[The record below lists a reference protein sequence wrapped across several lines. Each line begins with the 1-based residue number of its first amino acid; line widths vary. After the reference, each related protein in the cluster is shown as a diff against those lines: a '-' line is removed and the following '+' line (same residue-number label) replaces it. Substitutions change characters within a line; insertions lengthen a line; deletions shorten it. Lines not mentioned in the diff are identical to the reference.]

1 MSFSQTA
8 LKLLWENLLFLGFA
22 SSFLAIVGWAWRDAK
37 PYSLPEPLPAW
48 FKVWFGTVQ
57 IGGGI
62 VPLLVLLLW
71 GGWWGYTSVSV
82 VLVPYLVMLGL
93 QILSEH
99 LTLRQFQSVVWV
111 MVPYLYVPY
120 RVWQLYEGW
129 TLLTPESE
137 PIGFETLLLVEIV
150 LWIGN
155 YALDLAQLPRLLRW
169 ETKTETE

>member
-1 MSFSQTA
+1 
-8 LKLLWENLLFLGFA
+8 
-22 SSFLAIVGWAWRDAK
+22 
-37 PYSLPEPLPAW
+37 
-48 FKVWFGTVQ
+48 
-57 IGGGI
+57 
-62 VPLLVLLLW
+62 
-71 GGWWGYTSVSV
+71 
-82 VLVPYLVMLGL
+82 
-93 QILSEH
+93 
-99 LTLRQFQSVVWV
+99 

>member
-22 SSFLAIVGWAWRDAK
+22 SSFLAIAGWAWRDAK
-37 PYSLPEPLPAW
+37 PYSLPEPLPTW

-93 QILSEH
+93 QILSEY

-120 RVWQLYEGW
+120 RVWQLYEG
-129 TLLTPESE
+129 LMLVSPESE
-137 PIGFETLLLVEIV
+137 PMGFETLLLVEIV

-155 YALDLAQLPRLLRW
+155 YLLDLAQLPRLLRW
-169 ETKTETE
+169 ETKTET